1 MKNRKNPL
9 RDLIERVNQEAI
21 NLNHQVVDLE
31 HLLLALMK
39 TGGLESRALTAAGA
53 NYDLLRAY
61 LIKKKGVGDQAVK
74 SPEVGEDLAQV
85 IENVNIDMRR
95 DRVINNFGEYFLKN
109 LLWTDSLAT
118 KMLRAS
124 NVNPQEVYN
133 LLSLYRKERDLPKAG
148 AGQTNIDKYGEDL
161 NKKALKS
168 IDGVIGREDEIDRI
182 IQVLSRRTKN
192 NPVLVG
198 EAGVGKTA
206 IVEGLAK
213 KIALG
218 QVPDVIKDKRII
230 SVDMA
235 QMVAGTKYRGD
246 FEQRISDTLKEVAS
260 DDNTILFIDEI
271 HTIIG
276 AGSSEGGLDASNIMK
291 PYLSKGDLK
300 IIGATT
306 IGEYRRHIEKD
317 PALER
322 RMQPIMIEEPSVE
335 ETIDIIKGI
344 KDNYEKF
351 HKVKIGDQVI
361 DEAVK
366 LSDRYLVDRFLPD
379 KAIDVID
386 EAASMVKVKNYEIP
400 DKILELTKDIDK
412 LKKEKSVAV
421 NTQNF
426 EQAAFLRDQIVRL
439 ENDLY
444 ENRRA
449 HDQDTNYKAD
459 INIEEVRKIISDWSN
474 VPITQLTETEM
485 DKYLNLDKN
494 LKGQVIGQDQAVD
507 TVSKAIKRARVGL
520 KGEDSPIG
528 TFIFVGPTG
537 VGKTY
542 LAKSIAY
549 ELFGSEDDLI
559 RIDMSEYMEKHTVSK
574 LVGSPPGYV
583 GYEEGGQ
590 LTDAVRD
597 NPYSVILFDEIEKA
611 HPDVF
616 NILLQV
622 LDEGRLTDSQGTEV
636 DFTNTI
642 IILTSNAGASR
653 LTNTVKIGFGSEDQK
668 KKEDYENIKSVVNE
682 ELKNLFRPEFLNRI
696 DDIIVFNR
704 LDKKDV
710 REIVKLKLDDLIY
723 RMEDIGYEGKYTDKV
738 VDYIADEGFDEEYGA
753 RPLERAIKKEIE
765 DLLAEEIL
773 EGGLDKK
780 DRITIGIRN
789 KKIYVKGN
797 KVKAK

>member
-1 MKNRKNPL
+1 MKNRKTPL
-9 RDLIERVNQEAI
+9 RDLISRVNQEAI
-21 NLNHQVVDLE
+21 NLNHQTVDVE

-53 NYDLLRAY
+53 NYDLLRSY
-61 LIKKKGVGDQAVK
+61 LIRKKAVGDSPVT
-74 SPEVGEDLAQV
+74 SPEVGEELAQL
-85 IENVNIDMRR
+85 IEKVNLDMRQ

-109 LLWTDSLAT
+109 LLWTDGLAT
-118 KMLRAS
+118 KMLRAT
-124 NVNPQEVYN
+124 NVNPQEVYS
-133 LLSLYRKERDLPKAG
+133 LLSLYRKERDQPKAG
-148 AGQTNIDKYGEDL
+148 AGVSNIDKYGEDL
-161 NKKALKS
+161 NKKSLTS

-192 NPVLVG
+192 NPVLIG

-230 SVDMA
+230 SIDMA

-260 DDNTILFIDEI
+260 DEDTILFIDEI

-351 HKVKIGDQVI
+351 HKVEIGANVI
-361 DEAVK
+361 EEAVK

-386 EAASMVKVKNYEIP
+386 EAASMVKVENYEIP
-400 DKILELTKDIDK
+400 QKILDLNKDIDK
-412 LKKEKSVAV
+412 LRKEKSVAI

-426 EQAAFLRDQIVRL
+426 EQAAFLRDQIVKL

-444 ENRRA
+444 EARKK
-449 HDQDTNYKAD
+449 HEDDTNYKAE

-474 VPITQLTETEM
+474 VPITQLTEKEM
-485 DKYLNLDKN
+485 DKYLKLDEN

-507 TVSKAIKRARVGL
+507 TVAKAIKRARVGL

-542 LAKSIAY
+542 LAKSIAE

-642 IILTSNAGASR
+642 IILTSNAGATR

-704 LDKKDV
+704 LDKDDV
-710 REIVKLKLDDLIY
+710 RQIVKLKLDDLIY
-723 RMEDIGYEGKYTDKV
+723 RIEDIGYEAKYTDKV
-738 VDYIADEGFDEEYGA
+738 VDFISESGFDEEYGA

-773 EGGLDKK
+773 EGNLDKDHK
-780 DRITIGIRN
+780 ITIGIRN

-797 KVKAK
+797 KVKAN